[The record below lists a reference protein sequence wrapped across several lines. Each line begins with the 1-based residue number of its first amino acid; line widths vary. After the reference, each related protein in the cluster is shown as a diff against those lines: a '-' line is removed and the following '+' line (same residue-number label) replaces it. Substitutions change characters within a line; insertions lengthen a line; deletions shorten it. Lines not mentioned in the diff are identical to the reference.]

1 MASCLSFPW
10 CLPGTVSFST
20 AMALLVWV
28 FSRIP
33 TARFWILVFLP
44 RNFWGRPIF
53 GENRWWAQTKFGAET
68 QGVLLLVASGASKN
82 ILIDQSLLIV
92 KLFIDSLKKKHPSTC
107 NAVRN
112 RQILCYSHVFN
123 HEAVPAQILND
134 QHRGKALL
142 LRCLSIRSTNQH
154 HRIL

>member
-1 MASCLSFPW
+1 
-10 CLPGTVSFST
+10 
-20 AMALLVWV
+20 MALLVWV

-33 TARFWILVFLP
+33 TARFWILVFWPRQLFEAAVLP
-44 RNFWGRPIF
+44 LVGSKQKLARKPP
-53 GENRWWAQTKFGAET
+53 
-68 QGVLLLVASGASKN
+68 GVLLLVASGASK
-82 ILIDQSLLIV
+82 IMLIYQSFLIVV

-112 RQILCYSHVFN
+112 RQILCYEMHVFN